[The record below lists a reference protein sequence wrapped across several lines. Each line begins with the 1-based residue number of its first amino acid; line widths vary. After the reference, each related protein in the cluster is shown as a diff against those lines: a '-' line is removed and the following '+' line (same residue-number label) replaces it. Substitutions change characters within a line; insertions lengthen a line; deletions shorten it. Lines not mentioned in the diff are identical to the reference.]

1 MRDTFAPTH
10 TRGSFLGCWP
20 WKTGVSGFFPEDS
33 GLPGDSGFI
42 LDTPGHKAST
52 AIFRVR
58 GYKSPLHP
66 FIYSPPCHFHPELLQ
81 TSFTPP
87 LSPFG
92 SKLVRFIVGVKEDLR
107 ARAWRV
113 LVS

>member
-10 TRGSFLGCWP
+10 TRGSYLGFWP
-20 WKTGVSGFFPEDS
+20 WKVGVSGLSPGDS
-33 GLPGDSGFI
+33 RLPGDSGFI
-42 LDTPGHKAST
+42 PDTPGHKAST
-52 AIFRVR
+52 AIFWVR

-66 FIYSPPCHFHPELLQ
+66 FIYFSPCHCHAELLQ

-92 SKLVRFIVGVKEDLR
+92 SKLVRFIVGFKR
-107 ARAWRV
+107 I
-113 LVS
+113 

>member
-1 MRDTFAPTH
+1 M
-10 TRGSFLGCWP
+10 
-20 WKTGVSGFFPEDS
+20 
-33 GLPGDSGFI
+33 
-42 LDTPGHKAST
+42 
-52 AIFRVR
+52 R

-66 FIYSPPCHFHPELLQ
+66 FIYSSPLPFRAELLQ

-92 SKLVRFIVGVKEDLR
+92 SKLVNFVVVFQEDLK